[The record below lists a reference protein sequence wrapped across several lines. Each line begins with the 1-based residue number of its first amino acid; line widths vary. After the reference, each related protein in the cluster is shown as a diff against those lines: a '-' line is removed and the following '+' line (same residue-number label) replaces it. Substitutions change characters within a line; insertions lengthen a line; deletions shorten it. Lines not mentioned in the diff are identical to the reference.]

1 MGVYRA
7 QLMAVCDRVLSGI
20 AQTNRSNVEGQLDMF
35 GMMAGESAAAE
46 ETELPDIPEF
56 ERSRLLAMEK
66 EVTGLYMSGHP
77 LESRSADI
85 RAIGAVPLAR
95 LHAEDSEYGDGD
107 YITAAG
113 ILGPVRLKTTKSNS
127 MMAYTTLEDL
137 TGSVEMMIFSKMLSG
152 ASAIIREGE
161 IVMVRAQITAGAKRK
176 HQSLS
181 ATILPLLSAEGFSA
195 ERRANRRAATSSA
208 RPGTEDTSSHGKLF
222 IRINDENDGKLRR
235 AQSLANIFI
244 GTIPVVFYDD
254 RTKTKRRLDRTVSD
268 DALFLSEMR
277 RLMGDE
283 NVVLRQ

>member
-1 MGVYRA
+1 
-7 QLMAVCDRVLSGI
+7 
-20 AQTNRSNVEGQLDMF
+20 MF

-161 IVMVRAQITAGAKRK
+161 IVMVRAQITAREEEAPKLK
-176 HQSLS
+176 CDDI
-181 ATILPLLSAEGFSA
+181 APLSAEGFSA

-254 RTKTKRRLDRTVSD
+254 RTKTKTPS
-268 DALFLSEMR
+268 
-277 RLMGDE
+277 
-283 NVVLRQ
+283 